1 MISNLSDLEN
11 LIKLEPDTPA
21 KTKKLHLVVEL
32 RMEAKKL
39 LERLEVSEK
48 IEKHLNN
55 RLESVG
61 MENEQLRKIVGA
73 KCGHA

>member
-11 LIKLEPDTPA
+11 LIKLEPDSQS

-32 RMEAKKL
+32 RTQAKKL
-39 LERLEVSEK
+39 SERLEVAQK
-48 IEKHLNN
+48 IEKHLHN

-61 MENEQLRKIVGA
+61 LENEQLRKIVGA
-73 KCGHA
+73 KCGQA